1 MTEIHNKKDLLT
13 ANQFVKKHGLDKKE
27 DLENVKLAMEKLRG
41 LTMDPPK
48 DSHRRAKVPV
58 IVVTGKKNGNP
69 KVNFGA
75 DEIVLAKVASL
86 KSQGK

>member
-1 MTEIHNKKDLLT
+1 MAEAYTKEDLLT
-13 ANQFVKKHGLDKKE
+13 ATQFAKKHGLDKE
-27 DLENVKLAMEKLRG
+27 AVKLAIEKLRG
-41 LTMDPPK
+41 VMMDPPK
-48 DSHRRAKVPV
+48 DSRRHTKVPI
-58 IVVTGKKNGNP
+58 IVTTGKKNGNP

>member
-1 MTEIHNKKDLLT
+1 MTEKYTKEDLLT
-13 ANQFVKKHGLDKKE
+13 ATQFAKKHGLNKE
-27 DLENVKLAMEKLRG
+27 DVELAMAKLRG
-41 LTMDPPK
+41 LMMDPPK
-48 DSHRRAKVPV
+48 DSPRHAKVPV
-58 IVVTGKKNGNP
+58 IVVTGQKNGRP

>member
-1 MTEIHNKKDLLT
+1 MAEAYTKEDLLT
-13 ANQFVKKHGLDKKE
+13 ATQFAKKHGLDKE
-27 DLENVKLAMEKLRG
+27 AVKLAMEKLRG
-41 LTMDPPK
+41 LMMDPPK
-48 DSHRRAKVPV
+48 DSHRRGKVPV
-58 IVVTGKKNGNP
+58 IVVTGRKNGNP

>member
-1 MTEIHNKKDLLT
+1 MAEAYTKEDLLT
-13 ANQFVKKHGLDKKE
+13 ATQFAKKHGLDKE
-27 DLENVKLAMEKLRG
+27 AVKLAMEKLRG
-41 LTMDPPK
+41 VMMDPPK
-48 DSHRRAKVPV
+48 DSHRRTKVPV
-58 IVVTGKKNGNP
+58 IVTTGKKNGNP

>member
-1 MTEIHNKKDLLT
+1 MAEAYTKEDLLT
-13 ANQFVKKHGLDKKE
+13 ATQFAKKHGLNKE
-27 DLENVKLAMEKLRG
+27 DLENVKLAIEKLRG
-41 LTMDPPK
+41 VMMDPPK
-48 DSHRRAKVPV
+48 DSRRHTKVPV
-58 IVVTGKKNGNP
+58 IVTTGKKNGNP

>member
-13 ANQFVKKHGLDKKE
+13 ANQFAKKHGLDKE
-27 DLENVKLAMEKLRG
+27 AVELAMEKLRG

-48 DSHRRAKVPV
+48 DSHRRGKVPV
-58 IVVTGKKNGNP
+58 IVVTGRKNGNP